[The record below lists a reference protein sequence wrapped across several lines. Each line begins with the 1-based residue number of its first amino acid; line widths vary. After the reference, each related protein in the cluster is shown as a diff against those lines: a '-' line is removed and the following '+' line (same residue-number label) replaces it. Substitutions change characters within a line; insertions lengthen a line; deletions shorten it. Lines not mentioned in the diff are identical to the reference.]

1 MNTGSEKAFKAA
13 DRRSVHDERFNV
25 FTRAQIAEKNNSL
38 DLGLIRDDSLV
49 DATELPDPIE
59 LGEDALDDLQ
69 EAVDLLQGVVNKLRT
84 LEARQ

>member
-1 MNTGSEKAFKAA
+1 M
-13 DRRSVHDERFNV
+13 
-25 FTRAQIAEKNNSL
+25 
-38 DLGLIRDDSLV
+38 IRDDSLV

-59 LGEDALDDLQ
+59 LGEDALDNLQ